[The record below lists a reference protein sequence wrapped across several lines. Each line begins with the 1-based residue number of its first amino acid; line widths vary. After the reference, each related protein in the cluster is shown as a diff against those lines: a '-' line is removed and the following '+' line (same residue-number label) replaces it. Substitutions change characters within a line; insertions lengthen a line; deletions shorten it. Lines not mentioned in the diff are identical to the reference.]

1 MLKSSLMK
9 LKMPFWEGVAVVV
22 GTIIGAGIIGVP
34 YVFAQ
39 SGFLTATLVLVLVG
53 FALFFVRLMLAEII
67 MRTEG
72 VYQLT
77 GYTKVYLGS
86 FFQHLQGFI
95 LISSIFGTLLAYM
108 ISQGEILSELLG
120 GSSFV
125 WALAFYFS
133 FSILVIYGI
142 DVVKKSEL
150 MMIVAVFLIMVII
163 AFYSA
168 PQVKLSYLNTFNASE
183 IFLPFGVVMFA
194 CAGLVSVPAAWQVV
208 KRSNRKDLF
217 KSVIVWGG
225 LIPPVIYFVFAL
237 LVVGI
242 TGSETSQVATV
253 GLGEV
258 IGPHM
263 VIIANIFAFF
273 TVATSFL
280 TTALAQQDIFRFD
293 YFLSRFKASFL
304 VVAVPLVL
312 FLLDFSDFISIISF
326 AGAFM
331 VGINGFLAIWIFWK
345 AKKLGTLK
353 PEFVLP
359 NWLSIPMSVFL
370 VIIFTAGLVSV
381 FI

>member
-1 MLKSSLMK
+1 
-9 LKMPFWEGVAVVV
+9 MPFWEGVAVVV

>member
-1 MLKSSLMK
+1 MK

-39 SGFLTATLVLVLVG
+39 SGFLTATVVLILVG
-53 FALFFVRLMLAEII
+53 FALFFVRLMLAETI

-77 GYTKVYLGS
+77 GYTKIYLGS
-86 FFQHLQGFI
+86 IFQHIQGFV
-95 LISSIFGTLLAYM
+95 LIFSIFGTLLAYM
-108 ISQGEILSELLG
+108 ISQGEILSALLG

-133 FSILVIYGI
+133 FSVLVVYGI
-142 DVVKKSEL
+142 DVVKRSEL
-150 MMIVAVFLIMVII
+150 MMIVAVFLIMVVI

-168 PQVKLSYLNTFNASE
+168 PQVKLSFLNVFSFSD
-183 IFLPFGVVMFA
+183 IFLPFGVIMFA
-194 CAGLVSVPAAWQVV
+194 CAGLVSVPAAWRVV

-225 LIPPVIYFVFAL
+225 LIPPIIYFVFAL

-242 TGSETSQVATV
+242 TGPNTSQVATV
-253 GLGEV
+253 SLGEV

-263 VIIANIFAFF
+263 VVVANIFAFF

-280 TTALAQQDIFRFD
+280 TMALAQQDIFKFD
-293 YFLSRFKASFL
+293 YSFSRFLSSFL
-304 VVAVPLVL
+304 VIVVPLFL
-312 FLLDFSDFISIISF
+312 FVLDFSDFISIISF
-326 AGAFM
+326 VGAFM
-331 VGINGFLAIWIFWK
+331 VGINGFLAVWIFWR
-345 AKKLGTLK
+345 ARKLGTLK
-353 PEFVLP
+353 PAFVLP
-359 NWLSIPMSVFL
+359 NWIAVPMSVFL
-370 VIIFTAGLVSV
+370 IFVFTVGIVSV
-381 FI
+381 FV